1 MRIFLTGGTGF
12 IGSHLINEIH
22 NKGYEVL
29 ALRRKGSKPRI
40 KLYRQPFWVEG
51 SLDGEF
57 SKDLMQCDTFIHLAA
72 FGASPQPAN
81 WSDCFFWNVLKSTEL
96 LKQSLDA
103 GIKKVISIG
112 TFAEYGDNASKFKY
126 IPTNCSLN
134 PQGPY
139 PTSKAAFGLAMR
151 SLCKEYNVY
160 SIYYRLFS
168 IYGEGQFEKNF
179 YPSLKK
185 AALSGEDF
193 LMTKGEQV
201 RDFISVE
208 KTVKKICE
216 GLKFKDIKKGRTTI
230 LNIGS
235 GKPKTILKFAQE
247 NWKKLNAKGSLKI
260 GAIPY
265 REKEIMRCVA
275 KI

>member
-1 MRIFLTGGTGF
+1 MKIFLTGGTGF

-22 NKGYEVL
+22 SRGYEIL
-29 ALRRKGSKPRI
+29 AIRRKGSKPRI
-40 KLYRQPFWVEG
+40 KLDKEPVWVEG
-51 SLDGEF
+51 GLDGNF
-57 SKDLMQCDTFIHLAA
+57 SKELIQCDFFIHLATY
-72 FGASPQPAN
+72 GSSPQPAN

-96 LKQSLDA
+96 LRDTLNA
-103 GIKKVISIG
+103 GIKKIISVG
-112 TFAEYGDNASKFKY
+112 TYAEYGDHALKYEY
-126 IPTNCSLN
+126 IPPDCPLS

-139 PTSKAAFGLAMR
+139 ATSKAAFGLAMR

-160 SIYYRLFS
+160 GIYYRLFS

-185 AALSGEDF
+185 AAISGNDF
-193 LMTKGEQV
+193 LMTKGEQI

-208 KTVKKICE
+208 KTVKQICD
-216 GLKFKDIKKGRTTI
+216 GLNFNNVIAGNTKI

-235 GKPKTILKFAQE
+235 GKPQTILKFAQD
-247 NWKKLNAKGSLKI
+247 NWLKWKAKGDLKI

-265 REKEIMRCVA
+265 REKETMRYVA